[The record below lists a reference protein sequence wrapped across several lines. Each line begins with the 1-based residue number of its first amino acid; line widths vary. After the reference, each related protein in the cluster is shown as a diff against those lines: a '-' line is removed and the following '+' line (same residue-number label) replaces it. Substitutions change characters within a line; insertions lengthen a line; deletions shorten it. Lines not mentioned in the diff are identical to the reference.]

1 MVLTPESACIVFR
14 LGGFRHVSLAL
25 VQAAS
30 AMCYIYL
37 MRLEKALY
45 LHGVVAMSDNVP
57 AHKA

>member
-1 MVLTPESACIVFR
+1 M
-14 LGGFRHVSLAL
+14 SLAL

-37 MRLEKALY
+37 MCLEKALY
-45 LHGVVAMSDNVP
+45 LHGVVAMSDNTP

>member
-1 MVLTPESACIVFR
+1 M
-14 LGGFRHVSLAL
+14 SLAL